1 MAHNGYMQKLGNSLG
16 TTVGHFNT
24 TYKELGK
31 IDRDIV
37 KIAETTPQVEP
48 LSLNRPDLDG

>member
-1 MAHNGYMQKLGNSLG
+1 
-16 TTVGHFNT
+16 V

-37 KIAETTPQVEP
+37 KIAEVETSVEP
-48 LSLNRPDLDG
+48 LVLDKPTLED

>member
-1 MAHNGYMQKLGNSLG
+1 
-16 TTVGHFNT
+16 V

-37 KIAETTPQVEP
+37 KIAEVEALVEP
-48 LSLNRPDLDG
+48 LVLDKPTLED

>member
-1 MAHNGYMQKLGNSLG
+1 
-16 TTVGHFNT
+16 V

-37 KIAETTPQVEP
+37 KIAEVEASVEP
-48 LSLNRPDLDG
+48 LQLERPTLDE

>member
-1 MAHNGYMQKLGNSLG
+1 MQKLGASLG
-16 TTVGHFNT
+16 TTVGHYNM

-37 KIAETTPQVEP
+37 KIAEVEASVEP
-48 LSLNRPDLDG
+48 LQLERPNLDD

>member
-1 MAHNGYMQKLGNSLG
+1 VQKLGVSLG

-37 KIAETTPQVEP
+37 KIAELEASVEP
-48 LSLNRPDLDG
+48 LQIERPHLDD